1 MSCPNINSPEWKELI
16 KQVPESIAYTLW
28 DKYDGNVPK
37 SAIDQLTG
45 NYDTTLLNNAASKLD
60 NSLRQILANM
70 GISYQAV
77 DAIKDDR
84 GNVLSAVAKADMLN
98 KIVQVIEGKADA
110 TTLPEEASHFFV
122 EALDKNGHV
131 YKSMYEAITK
141 YSVYQQVVEQ
151 YGNLSD
157 YTEESLRKEAMA
169 KVLAQELINTSRES
183 TLSVAQQKTLFSW
196 WNMVLS
202 KLKQMF
208 SKFDHEKFN
217 NAVEEFSPFKEL
229 AAKIAEN
236 NLEDL
241 SAPINPSHSY
251 YQLDNASPNQVQKDI
266 MDKIMEGAKGIT
278 KVAVGED
285 RGYEKEG
292 KRLGESVTT
301 KRDRIFDAKYANR
314 PANPELEERKV
325 LAGKIGS
332 AVHDD
337 IDNIVK
343 RILVKDAAT
352 QKVVKSDPET
362 YRKLEAYILQLGKQ
376 YKNAVFLAEQIVY
389 NPKTNT
395 PGTVDL
401 IVINS
406 DGKVDIYDWKTMTL
420 DKMEKKDFGEPKRYK
435 TEKYEYQLT
444 EYRKILSNYGI
455 KEFGKIRYVPIETK
469 YKVDKNT
476 GKRSFIGIDVG
487 NADTKQNIEKTY
499 LNPIP
504 TAEEKTGEEDID
516 KLLDQLKALHREV
529 STKKS
534 TSDVETAK
542 KQQRIKQL
550 TRAIR
555 ELQLNKNFAGFV
567 VSADVE
573 FQTVR
578 ARLADKNNP
587 PSESELVDMKE
598 HLRVYEDLHNRLQ
611 NLYSNNKINA
621 EHRKR
626 FDAIT
631 NEAAALNN
639 QLNKLLKQELI
650 KAAGKVGVTESSLT
664 RFEEQGA
671 KAIGPASR
679 LFKAVSRIDHPLFK
693 TLWNLVNKAKM
704 QTQKDSKTLTDQI
717 GEKVTALKEWGKA
730 KGLKG
735 TAIYDL
741 MLDRKKGK
749 LISKFSETYYKTKQ
763 EKIKKG
769 DWQWIKANS
778 VVDEP
783 ALKKYLADQR
793 KFLES
798 HVFSSDKQ
806 YNEAVRKVKLK
817 ELEEKYDV
825 FTNPKAY
832 LNGSPYMTK
841 FIKPTTAFY
850 SEGYKRLLDPANK
863 PALDFYEL
871 FTSKMRE
878 FNQFMPLSAEGKL
891 VNPDRFIPNIS
902 EGILEQA
909 LNAGGSAAISGLG
922 DKFFQMFEFSEA
934 DAQIGAINEFTGEYE
949 KKVPVYYTRE
959 IPADEKSY
967 DLGRVLALFGE
978 TAYNFKHMSEIE
990 GSVRN
995 LRGALQSSRETLTD
1009 ATGGAIKDAYSGKVQ
1024 LKNVSAE
1031 TLSTFDDLI
1040 NYYVYGIKQTD
1051 NYGVFTVEKK
1061 VKNPET
1067 GEYEI
1072 VESKYSRNKVGSAV
1086 LKAFAT
1092 KALGLNLISQSANLV
1107 GGLANTAIIAT
1118 GGNFFTLK
1126 QFAKAGQL
1134 ISSGNFNPKVMA
1146 VMEYLNL
1153 RGDSDIYKR
1162 ANQVSVNDTA
1172 RKMDVDKFFWLQEK
1186 ADSLI
1191 FNNVGLAFMMNFG
1204 VDKDGKVKRLDK
1216 LPAGTKSILDSLEV
1230 DKDGKLNMDKIMSEE
1245 EFRKLRNKMQGI
1257 GEKITGMS
1265 TRDNVSG
1272 YRMTMM
1278 GQALM
1283 QFRGWIPRTLGA
1295 RFGATSYDAELEAVE
1310 RGRYRSLMSQLINRR
1325 FLPLIGEAVTGL
1337 VANKFGQNTK
1347 DVARTLYLKF
1357 LEENP
1362 QVDPNEVTEEMFYD
1376 SHVANVRASMVEALM
1391 IGVFFLLVSGLKE
1404 GWDDDDDDKRVRR
1417 YTLKMMNRWLDELTF
1432 YVSPA
1437 SFQGITKGAIPAVG
1451 LLSDLGKFFGSLWTA
1466 LPLTGD
1472 EEENEENQ
1480 PMWQFVKTFIPGGN
1494 TAWQWFGEKD

>member
-1 MSCPNINSPEWKELI
+1 MSCPNINSPEWKELTS
-16 KQVPESIAYTLW
+16 KVSESVAYTLW

-37 SAIDQLTG
+37 SVVDEMLG
-45 NYDTTLLNNAASKLD
+45 NYDTTELNNAASKLD
-60 NSLRQILANM
+60 NALRQILANM

-141 YSVYQQVVEQ
+141 YPVYQQVVEQ

-183 TLSVAQQKTLFSW
+183 TLSPAQQKTLFSW

-217 NAVEEFSPFKEL
+217 NAVQEFSPFKEL
-229 AAKIAEN
+229 AAKIANN

-241 SAPINPSHSY
+241 SAPISPTHSY
-251 YQLDNASPNQVQKDI
+251 YQLDNNSPNAAQKSI
-266 MDKIMEGAKGIT
+266 VDKILEGAKGIS

-285 RGYEKEG
+285 RGYEKDG

-314 PANPELEERKV
+314 PVDPELEARK
-325 LAGKIGS
+325 LQAGKVGS

-343 RILVKDAAT
+343 RLLVRDPSV
-352 QKVVKSDPET
+352 QRVVNSDPET

-376 YKNAVFLAEQIVY
+376 HKGAVFLAEQIVY

-401 IVINS
+401 IVINP

-420 DKMEKKDFGEPKRYK
+420 SKMEKKDFGEPSRYK
-435 TEKYEYQLT
+435 TEKYQYQLT

-469 YKVDKNT
+469 YKVDKVT
-476 GKRSFIGIDVG
+476 GKSTFVGIDIG

-504 TAEEKTGEEDID
+504 TSEEKTGEEDID
-516 KLLDQLKALHREV
+516 RLLDQLKALHREV

-578 ARLADKNNP
+578 ARLADKKNP
-587 PSESELVDMKE
+587 PSEAELVDMKE

-611 NLYSNNKINA
+611 NLYSGNKVTA
-621 EHRKR
+621 EHKKR
-626 FDAIT
+626 FDGIT
-631 NEAAALNN
+631 NDAAALNN
-639 QLNKLLKQELI
+639 QINKALKEKLVES
-650 KAAGKVGVTESSLT
+650 AGKVGVTESTLT

-671 KAIGPASR
+671 KAIGLAAR

-704 QTQKDSKTLTDQI
+704 QTQKDSKALTEEI
-717 GEKVTALKEWGKA
+717 GEKVTALKEWGKS

-749 LISKFSETYYKTKQ
+749 LISKFSESYYKTKQ
-763 EKIKKG
+763 QKIKAG

-778 VVDEP
+778 VIDEP

-793 KFLES
+793 KFLET
-798 HVFSSDKQ
+798 HIFTSDKE
-806 YNEAVRKVKLK
+806 YNEAIRKTKLK
-817 ELEEKYDV
+817 ELEENFDV

-832 LNGSPYMTK
+832 LNGSPYMQK
-841 FIKPTTAFY
+841 FIKPTAAHY
-850 SEGYKRLLDPANK
+850 SAEYKELLNPANK
-863 PALDFYEL
+863 PALEFYEL
-871 FTSKMRE
+871 FTGKMRE
-878 FNQFMPLSAEGKL
+878 FNQFMPLSAEGKW

-902 EGILEQA
+902 EGIIEQA

-922 DKFFQMFEFSEA
+922 DKFSQMFEFSEA
-934 DAQIGAINEFTGEYE
+934 DAQIGTINEFTGEYE
-949 KKVPVYYTRE
+949 KKVPIYYTRE
-959 IPADEKSY
+959 ISPEEKSY

-995 LRGALQSSRETLTD
+995 LRGALQASRETITD
-1009 ATGGAIKDAYSGKVQ
+1009 ATGGAIRDAYSGKVQ

-1031 TLSTFDDLI
+1031 TLSAFDDLI
-1040 NYYVYGIKQTD
+1040 NYYVYGIKQKD
-1051 NYGVFTVEKK
+1051 KLGVITVEKK

-1067 GEYEI
+1067 GEYEV
-1072 VESKYSRNKVGSAV
+1072 VESKYSTDKIAGTV

-1134 ISSGNFNPKVMA
+1134 IASGNFNPKVMA
-1146 VMEYLNL
+1146 ALEYLNL

-1162 ANQVSVNDTA
+1162 ANQLSVNDTA
-1172 RKMDVDKFFWLQEK
+1172 RKMDIDKVFWLQEK
-1186 ADSLI
+1186 ADNLI
-1191 FNNVGLAFMMNFG
+1191 FNNVGLSIMMNFG

-1216 LPAGTKSILDSLEV
+1216 LPAGTKSIFDSLEV
-1230 DKDGKLNMDKIMSEE
+1230 DKDGKLNMDKLMSEE

-1272 YRMTMM
+1272 YRMSIL
-1278 GQALM
+1278 GQSLM

-1295 RFGATSYDAELEAVE
+1295 RFGGASFDAELETVE
-1310 RGRYRSLMSQLINRR
+1310 RGRYLSLMSQLFNRR
-1325 FLPLIGEAVTGL
+1325 FLPLIGESITGL

-1362 QVDPNEVTEEMFYD
+1362 QIDPNELTEEMFYD
-1376 SHVANVRASMVEALM
+1376 SHVANVRAGMMELLL
-1391 IGVFFLLVSGLKE
+1391 IGAFTLLLSGLKE
-1404 GWDDDDDDKRVRR
+1404 GWDDDDDDKRTRV
-1417 YTLKMMNRWLDELTF
+1417 YTLKMLNRWLDELSF

-1437 SFQGITKGAIPAVG
+1437 SFQGITKGAVPAVG
-1451 LLSDLGKFFGSLWTA
+1451 LLSDLGKFFESLWVA
-1466 LPLTGD
+1466 LPFTGD
-1472 EEENEENQ
+1472 EEENEKNQ
-1480 PMWQFVKTFIPGGN
+1480 PGWQFVKTFIPGGN
-1494 TAWQWFGEKD
+1494 TAWQWFGEKP